1 MNEELQIRRDRMRF
15 VKNSLCANLAII
27 AIVFDVLYFI
37 NIYEAD
43 VTHTVGNFYYQYRIG
58 VSIIYNIL
66 FLLATFLSSEGI
78 KNYKR
83 EYAFALIVLGVLQ
96 IVRIFWLPAQA
107 AAAEVTVG
115 SVTTRVMDAAQH
127 VRVIIYLAAS
137 GACCIASGVIGL
149 QRCRELSEHMAS
161 LEAKKG

>member
-1 MNEELQIRRDRMRF
+1 
-15 VKNSLCANLAII
+15 
-27 AIVFDVLYFI
+27 
-37 NIYEAD
+37 
-43 VTHTVGNFYYQYRIG
+43 
-58 VSIIYNIL
+58 
-66 FLLATFLSSEGI
+66 
-78 KNYKR
+78 
-83 EYAFALIVLGVLQ
+83 VLQ

-115 SVTTRVMDAAQH
+115 SVSTRVMDAAQH

-137 GACCIASGVIGL
+137 AACCIVSGVIGI

>member
-1 MNEELQIRRDRMRF
+1 MNEELQIKRDRMRF
-15 VKNSLCANLAII
+15 VKNTLCANLAIL

-43 VTHTVGNFYYQYRIG
+43 VTHTVGSFYYQYRIG

-66 FLLATFLSSEGI
+66 FLLAAFLSSEGI

-83 EYAFALIVLGVLQ
+83 EYAIALIVLGVLQ
-96 IVRIFWLPAQA
+96 ILRIFWLPAQA
-107 AAAEVTVG
+107 ATAEVTVG
-115 SVTTRVMDAAQH
+115 GVTTKVMDAAQH
-127 VRVIIYLAAS
+127 VRVIFYLAAS
-137 GACCIASGVIGL
+137 GACCLVSGVIGI
-149 QRCRELSEHMAS
+149 QRCRTLAEHIAS